1 MTKTF
6 VHLSL
11 QGAASQGASVLVFD
25 DDTGRPG
32 QRDAAVQRFKETQ
45 GAPPPGVK
53 MLNRWHRA
61 DGDGGL
67 TIAES
72 NDPQAIYKWAY
83 QWGDVMELDA
93 HPIIDDAEAA
103 KVLFG

>member
-1 MTKTF
+1 
-6 VHLSL
+6 
-11 QGAASQGASVLVFD
+11 
-25 DDTGRPG
+25 
-32 QRDAAVQRFKETQ
+32 
-45 GAPPPGVK
+45 
-53 MLNRWHRA
+53 
-61 DGDGGL
+61 L

>member
-1 MTKTF
+1 MMILLIAWK
-6 VHLSL
+6 V
-11 QGAASQGASVLVFD
+11 
-25 DDTGRPG
+25 RPG
-32 QRDAAVQRFKETQ
+32 QRDAAIQRFKETQ

-72 NDPQAIYKWAY
+72 NDPQAVYKWAY

-103 KVLFG
+103 KVLFGRLQHRGRPTSGQA